1 MRKSKGFTLI
11 ELMIVIAI
19 IAIIAAIAVP
29 NLMQSR
35 IRANE
40 ANMITVIGQYK
51 TAQVTWSAGGQS
63 TLASNSSAG
72 TVYADNY
79 RNLTYGIPVVRGTA
93 TGDPAQNLL
102 LLSRAIAD
110 AFAADPIA
118 NAAPTSTAGPL
129 KTVTAVAVPYQGY
142 QYAEAKGVTVDYFK
156 SGFAVVGVPTT
167 PGQTGGIIGFGNQEG
182 QTRVQGIISG
192 KTMANALAVD
202 TPVTDG
208 SAWTGM

>member
-40 ANMITVIGQYK
+40 ANMITVLGQYK
-51 TAQVTWSAGGQS
+51 TAQVTWMTGGQS
-63 TLASNSSAG
+63 TLDTNSTAG
-72 TVYADNY
+72 TVYADNF
-79 RNLTYGIPVVRGTA
+79 RNLTYGIPVVRGTGA
-93 TGDPAQNLL
+93 GDKTQNLL

-110 AFAADPIA
+110 SFAAVPGGKA
-118 NAAPTSTAGPL
+118 TSKAGPL
-129 KTVTAVAVPYQGY
+129 QGNDAITTAVAYQGY
-142 QYAEAKGVTVDYFK
+142 RYTEAAGAGVTYFE
-156 SGFAVVGVPTT
+156 SGFALVGVPVT
-167 PGQTGGIIGFGNQEG
+167 PGQTGGIVGFANQEG
-182 QTRVQGIISG
+182 QTRVQGIGSD
-192 KTMANALAVD
+192 KKMDDALKLV
-202 TPVTDG
+202 TPITDG

>member
-63 TLASNSSAG
+63 TLATNSSVG

-79 RNLTYGIPVVRGTA
+79 RNLTYGIPVIRGTA
-93 TGDPAQNLL
+93 TGDTKQNLL

-110 AFAADPIA
+110 AFAAGPITG
-118 NAAPTSTAGPL
+118 AATTSTAGPL
-129 KTVTAVAVPYQGY
+129 STVTANAVPYQGY
-142 QYAEAKGVTVDYFK
+142 EYAEAAGATVDYFK
-156 SGFAVVGVPTT
+156 SGFALVGVPVT
-167 PGQTGGIIGFGNQEG
+167 PGQTGGIVGFGNQEG
-182 QTRVQGIISG
+182 QTRVQGIGSN
-192 KTMANALAVD
+192 KTMADALALP

>member
-40 ANMITVIGQYK
+40 ANMITVLGQYK
-51 TAQVTWSAGGQS
+51 TAQVTWLTGGQGD
-63 TLASNSSAG
+63 LASNAAATS
-72 TVYADNY
+72 VYADNY
-79 RNLTYGIPVVRGTA
+79 RNLTYGIPVIRGTG
-93 TGDPAQNLL
+93 TGDATQNLL

-110 AFAADPIA
+110 AFAAGPITG
-118 NAAPTSTAGPL
+118 AATTSTAGPL
-129 KTVTAVAVPYQGY
+129 STVTANAVPYQGY
-142 QYAEAKGVTVDYFK
+142 EYAEAKGAAIGYFT
-156 SGFAVVGVPTT
+156 SGFALVGVPVA
-167 PGQTGGIIGFGNQEG
+167 PGQTGGIVGFANQEG
-182 QTRVQGIISG
+182 QTRVQGIGSD
-192 KTMANALAVD
+192 KTMANALDLD